1 MNMNDT
7 LIIML
12 ITDTNG
18 IIMYILDTEFSVRN
32 KLMLTFRVFLKPY
45 PVVYIL
51 CLPYLCTV
59 FCIEYSSSAVCIESS
74 AAVDGLVYLLQH

>member
-18 IIMYILDTEFSVRN
+18 LILYILDTEFSVRN
-32 KLMLTFRVFLKPY
+32 KLMLTFRVVLKPC

-51 CLPYLCTV
+51 CLLYLCTV

-74 AAVDGLVYLLQH
+74 AAVDGLVYPLQH